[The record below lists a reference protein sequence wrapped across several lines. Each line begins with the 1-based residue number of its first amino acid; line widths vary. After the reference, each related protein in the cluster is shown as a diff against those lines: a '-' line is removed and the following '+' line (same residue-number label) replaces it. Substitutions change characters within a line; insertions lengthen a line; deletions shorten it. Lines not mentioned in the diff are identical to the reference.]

1 MMKTPKTCEQYVLNE
16 LAKAKGEVKV
26 LKNVFNLATKHL
38 EEAEERMDILKK
50 YAKVHR
56 RDNGKS
62 AIIFEYVFEEYN
74 KEDYDKIVD
83 FLGLEVP
90 EDEGEDD

>member
-1 MMKTPKTCEQYVLNE
+1 MKTPKTCEQYILNE
-16 LAKAKGEVKV
+16 LNKAKEKVEIQKSMLHRASELLKETGE
-26 LKNVFNLATKHL
+26 
-38 EEAEERMDILKK
+38 RIDILKK
-50 YAKVHR
+50 YAKVHK

>member
-1 MMKTPKTCEQYVLNE
+1 MNTPKTCEEYALNE
-16 LAKAKGEVKV
+16 LKNAKEMVKIQKSMLRIGGEL
-26 LKNVFNLATKHL
+26 LK
-38 EEAEERMDILKK
+38 EAGERIDILKK

>member
-1 MMKTPKTCEQYVLNE
+1 MKTPKTCEQYVLNE
-16 LAKAKGEVKV
+16 LKNAKEMVKIQKSMLHLASGL
-26 LKNVFNLATKHL
+26 LKET
-38 EEAEERMDILKK
+38 EECMHILKK

>member
-1 MMKTPKTCEQYVLNE
+1 MKTPKTCEQYVLNE
-16 LAKAKGEVKV
+16 LNKEKEKV
-26 LKNVFNLATKHL
+26 EIQRSMLHLVAGLLKETD
-38 EEAEERMDILKK
+38 ECTDILKK